1 MLSELKGSIQ
11 KIIFYAPKKNEK
23 DPEEYVKE
31 HLETGGYKGCTIKEV
46 YLNDTLVFEDIT
58 V

>member
-1 MLSELKGSIQ
+1 MVTELKKMIQ
-11 KIIFYAPKKNEK
+11 TVIFYAPKKNEK
-23 DPEEYVKE
+23 NPEEYVKE

-46 YLNDTLVFEDIT
+46 YLNDTLVLEDIT